1 MVQLE
6 IIFEILRHKK
16 MEFTQAVKDLC
27 DHNLNQKKGTHLGIY
42 QALIEENLY
51 FYLEQWESRQNLDAH
66 IQTERFEML
75 IGAMKV
81 LGEIQLAQI
90 REIENSQTLKLKV

>member
-1 MVQLE
+1 MT
-6 IIFEILRHKK
+6 IILIK
-16 MEFTQAVKDLC
+16 
-27 DHNLNQKKGTHLGIY
+27 KKGTHLGIY

-51 FYLEQWESRQNLDAH
+51 CYLEQWESRQNLDAH

-90 REIENSQTLKLKV
+90 REIENSQTLKL

>member
-6 IIFEILRHKK
+6 IIFEILPHKK

-27 DHNLNQKKGTHLGIY
+27 DHNLNQKKGTHLCIY

-51 FYLEQWESRQNLDAH
+51 CYLEQWESRQNLDAH

-81 LGEIQLAQI
+81 LGEIRHSQI
-90 REIENSQTLKLKV
+90 HDITKIEELEI